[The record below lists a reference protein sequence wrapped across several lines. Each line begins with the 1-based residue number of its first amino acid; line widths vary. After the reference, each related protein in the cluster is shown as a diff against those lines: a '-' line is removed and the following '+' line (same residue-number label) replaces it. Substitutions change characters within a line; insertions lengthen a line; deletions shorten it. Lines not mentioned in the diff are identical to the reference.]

1 MQTFIGGMAE
11 ACMKVVQQM
20 QAAAHR
26 QAGDRSELL
35 RQLNLQ
41 QRQLLTLFQQAEVV
55 TNAQIAG

>member
-1 MQTFIGGMAE
+1 
-11 ACMKVVQQM
+11 MKVVQQM